1 VEGAEAAGR
10 GPATILILGPT
21 AVGKS
26 ALALELARYVDLE
39 IVNADALQVYRG
51 LNIGTSKPSPD
62 ERALVA
68 HHLIDILDPD
78 EAFSA
83 GDFRRL
89 ALPVIADIRRRGK
102 TPVVVGGSGFYLR
115 TLVEGISPIPPIPEV
130 QRRAVRALWQAEGLE
145 SVRRHLRELD
155 PESAER
161 IAAGDTQRTLRALE
175 VVLATGRSLADWW
188 ASGGAGP
195 PLEVGAKLGLTL
207 PRALLYDR
215 ISRRVERMAEAG
227 WVQEVADLLAAGWA
241 PISPAFQ
248 AIGYR
253 QVVHHLRGELS
264 LDQALGD
271 IARETRRFAKRQ
283 LTWFRK
289 EPAVDWI
296 EAEPRVGQ
304 LSAALSRI
312 GRGREND

>member
-26 ALALELARYVDLE
+26 ALALALAHHLDLE

-62 ERALVA
+62 DRALVP

-78 EAFSA
+78 EPFSA
-83 GDFRRL
+83 GDFRRR

-115 TLVEGISPIPPIPEV
+115 TLVDGISPIPPIPEA
-130 QRRAVRALWQAEGLE
+130 QRRTVRALWQAEGLE
-145 SVRRHLRELD
+145 SVRRRLRELD
-155 PESAER
+155 PESSER

-175 VVLATGRSLADWW
+175 VVLATGRGLADWW
-188 ASGGAGP
+188 ASERAGE

-264 LDQALGD
+264 LDQALGN

-296 EAEPRVGQ
+296 EAEPRAGQ

-312 GRGREND
+312 GRGRKND

>member
-1 VEGAEAAGR
+1 MEGAEAAGR

-26 ALALELARYVDLE
+26 ALAIALARHLELE

-62 ERALVA
+62 DRAVVP

-78 EAFSA
+78 EPFSA

-89 ALPVIADIRRRGK
+89 ALPVIEDIRRRGK

-115 TLVEGISPIPPIPEV
+115 TLVEGISPIPPIPEA
-130 QRRAVRALWQAEGLE
+130 QRGAVRALWQAEGLG
-145 SVRRHLRELD
+145 SVRRRLRELD
-155 PESAER
+155 PESVER

-175 VVLATGRSLADWW
+175 VVLATGRGLADWW
-188 ASGGAGP
+188 ASGSAGE
-195 PLEVGAKLGLTL
+195 PLEVGVKLGLTL
-207 PRALLYDR
+207 PRTLLYDR

-227 WVQEVADLLAAGWA
+227 WVGEVAELLAAGWA

-296 EAEPRVGQ
+296 EAEPRAGQ
-304 LSAALSRI
+304 LSAALSAI
-312 GRGREND
+312 GRGRVND